1 MFRLQNSSVFKNWT
15 IFHSVCSDFG
25 HSVVKTGSKPVLFR
39 YQTFWT
45 NQTISNQTKFCSV
58 VQTKHSVF
66 GRSLYLYSTTYSF
79 WSKSYLC
86 INLSCPTVKRQYRT
100 WCLSL
105 TWGAMRVWHLAST
118 TLPSRSTLTLG
129 WRHKFLRD
137 VKARA
142 VIWND
147 NKQDRYGPVSRLL

>member
-1 MFRLQNSSVFKNWT
+1 MVLLQNSLVFKNRT
-15 IFHSVCSDFG
+15 IFHSVCSDLG
-25 HSVVKTGSKPVLFR
+25 RSVVKKRFWFR

-45 NQTISNQTKFCSV
+45 NRTISNWTKFCSV
-58 VQTKHSVF
+58 VQTERSVF

-79 WSKSYLC
+79 WSKSYLW
-86 INLSCPTVKRQYRT
+86 INISCPTVKRQYRT